1 MSTHSDLT
9 GTIVLGRFRVDAEL
23 GRGAMGSVYRGTHVD
38 SERPVAIK
46 IMHDRLHVEPQMLA
60 RFRREARVAGK
71 MIHPNLIGVIDAGET
86 DGRPVMVMEYAV
98 GTTLSALLAVPPA
111 PRRVIQL
118 VRQILRGL
126 EHAHGVGLIHRDL
139 KPDNIIVEISGDG
152 TEIPRIVDFGIAVL
166 RDHPED
172 GAGKLTATGQIVGT
186 PLYMAPEQAQ
196 GDPIDHRADL
206 FALGIIVYQMLAGR
220 PPFLGSSIE
229 IQLAYITKD
238 PPPIASFQASV
249 DPLLEAFARKLMAR
263 KLDARFASAADA
275 LRVLD
280 LIEVDRREAGL
291 ALGLM
296 DVASA
301 LDMIKL

>member
-1 MSTHSDLT
+1 VTEMIGEL
-9 GTIVLGRFRVDAEL
+9 VLDRYRIDAEL
-23 GRGAMGSVYRGTHVD
+23 GRGTMGAVYRGAHFRTD
-38 SERPVAIK
+38 RAVAIK
-46 IMHDRLHVEPQMLA
+46 VMHEHHSVEPQMIA
-60 RFRREARVAGK
+60 RFRREARIAGM
-71 MIHPNLIGVIDAGET
+71 MIHPNVIGLIDFGIT
-86 DGRPVMVMEYAV
+86 DTGRAVMVMEYAV
-98 GTTLSALLAVPPA
+98 GATLSSLLAVPPA
-111 PRRVIQL
+111 PRRMVSL
-118 VRQILRGL
+118 ARGILRGL

-139 KPDNIIVEISGDG
+139 KPDNVIVEISSDG

-166 RDHPED
+166 RDHPEH

-196 GDPIDHRADL
+196 GDPIDHRVDL
-206 FALGIIVYQMLAGR
+206 FALGVIVYQMLAGR

-238 PPPIASFQASV
+238 PPPVASFQPGV

-263 KLDARFASAADA
+263 KLDARFASATDA

-280 LIEVDRREAGL
+280 LIETDRREAGL

-296 DVASA
+296 DVSSA
-301 LDMIKL
+301 LDIVKL